1 MVKSSS
7 PRGNSMIIDT
17 SCSFHNSHLNLRMLR
32 MKAGDNRRH
41 KASRNTRPHP
51 DIDLPGQL
59 ALPLANVILRRA
71 QLSRISLAR

>member
-1 MVKSSS
+1 
-7 PRGNSMIIDT
+7 
-17 SCSFHNSHLNLRMLR
+17 

-71 QLSRISLAR
+71 QLFQNQPGALLEALTTLG